1 MDESRFT
8 SRKSGQLVPI
18 KIQQVSESAFIP
30 DPLPPKWEF
39 PNSLWP
45 KLANAKE
52 ALGRLDG
59 IGRTL
64 ANPHLLLSPLRRLEA
79 ITSSRLEGTYAT
91 AQQLFLFELDPKEPK
106 SKTDQVNAWKEVSNY
121 NYALS
126 HGDRLLKNMPFC
138 LRLAKELHSTL
149 LSGVRGRRSNPGEF
163 RQHQV
168 AIGSDRRLIPPPIT
182 HLADCLDRFERYMNS
197 DDTRFDPL
205 VKAFLVHYQFEAIHP
220 FGDGNGRIGRV
231 LLSLMIA
238 KWCKHEMPLLYMSA
252 FFERYKDEYIDN
264 LFRIS
269 TEGAWEKWIDFCLT
283 GTIRQAKDAISRC
296 DRLNSLKE
304 TMPKRLQAGSPR
316 THQIIQD
323 LFDSPYLRVRDIC
336 KRFNIVYQ
344 TARSDLDKLVEA
356 GILRELEDLRPRT
369 YYSPEILSIAYD
381 SNEEFL

>member
-18 KIQQVSESAFIP
+18 KVQQVSETAFVP
-30 DPLPPKWEF
+30 DPLPPNWEF

-64 ANPHLLLSPLRRLEA
+64 ANPHLLLSPLRRREA

-106 SKTDQVNAWKEVSNY
+106 SKTDQVNAWKEVANY
-121 NYALS
+121 NFALS
-126 HGDRLLKNMPFC
+126 YGEKLLKKMPFS
-138 LRLAKELHSTL
+138 LRYTRELHATL
-149 LSGVRGRRSNPGEF
+149 LRGVRGHRSNPGEF

-168 AIGSDRRLIPPPIT
+168 AIGSDRRFMPPPIT
-182 HLADCLDRFERYMNS
+182 HFADCLDRFERYMNS
-197 DDTRFDPL
+197 DDTGYDPL

-304 TMPKRLQAGSPR
+304 TMPGRLQSGSPR

-356 GILRELEDLRPRT
+356 GILRELKDLRPRT
-369 YYSPEILSIAYD
+369 YYAPEIISIAYD